1 MHVQAAK
8 RAAVTAR
15 VNRRKTMNT
24 IFIRKNGTYVAQG
37 SSMKSGTVLAI
48 GERDEYYDFS
58 F

>member
-1 MHVQAAK
+1 
-8 RAAVTAR
+8 
-15 VNRRKTMNT
+15 
-24 IFIRKNGTYVAQG
+24 VAQG

>member
-1 MHVQAAK
+1 MSVEQIN
-8 RAAVTAR
+8 AR
-15 VNRRKTMNT
+15 CLSVRHARSGGEAGG
-24 IFIRKNGTYVAQG
+24 RDGSRQHVAQG